1 MAGTPFLRDRV
12 TLRGSVAFD
21 PRRSAFGLRRVVI
34 SGEAHGLTAGIGRCR
49 YPGVG
54 RERGAY
60 LLVAVAGLGCRR
72 RDPPFL
78 AVLITGSPVRRRFWC
93 EQAGREVDVAFEED
107 GPPALR
113 RYIAVVSCTAF
124 SPSTLV
130 QCHRACLG
138 RDPSTLEI
146 RRQPRAC

>member
-1 MAGTPFLRDRV
+1 LSWRPSHGLAGGTEDVDIEAWAESAAHIYWWPL
-12 TLRGSVAFD
+12 LAWVA
-21 PRRSAFGLRRVVI
+21 GVVI
-34 SGEAHGLTAGIGRCR
+34 
-49 YPGVG
+49 
-54 RERGAY
+54 
-60 LLVAVAGLGCRR
+60 LL
-72 RDPPFL
+72 FL
-78 AVLITGSPVRRRFWC
+78 AVLITSSPVRRRFWC

-130 QCHRACLG
+130 QCHRACLD